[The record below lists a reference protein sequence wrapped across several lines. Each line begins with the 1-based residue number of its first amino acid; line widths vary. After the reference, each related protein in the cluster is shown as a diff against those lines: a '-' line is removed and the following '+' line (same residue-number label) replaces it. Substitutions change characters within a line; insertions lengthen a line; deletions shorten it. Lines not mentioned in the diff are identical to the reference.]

1 MSAPTQQQDSTPE
14 LDQLCINTIRTLTLD
29 AVQKAESGHP
39 GLPLGAA
46 PMAYV
51 LWTRFLHHNPKNP
64 KWENRDRFLLS
75 AGHGS
80 MLLYSLLYLTGYD
93 LSLEEI
99 KRFRQWGSKTP
110 GHPENTLTPGVEI
123 TTGPLGQ
130 GFANGVGMAMA
141 AAHLAARFNKD
152 EFPVID
158 HNIYAIVSDGD
169 LMEGVASE
177 AASLAGHLKLGKLI
191 YLYDDNKVTI
201 EGFTDLAFSEDVPK
215 RFEAYGWHTITVADG
230 NDLEAIDAAI
240 REAQSIST
248 KPSLISVKTIIGYGM
263 PTAGTRKAHSDAP
276 GEEAVRETKR
286 HLGWPEDKE
295 FYVPDEALA
304 HFREAIEGGGRQE
317 EEWHELVKKYQ
328 EKYPELGKT
337 WRATMSGELPE
348 GWEQHLPTFVEAKA
362 MATRAASGEVIN
374 ALAPHMPMLIGGS
387 ADLGVS
393 NNTDIKGGG
402 DFEAGNYQGRIIHFG
417 VREHAMGATLTGIS
431 LNGGLVPFGGTF
443 LTFSDY
449 MRPAIRLAAISEVQV
464 IYVFT
469 HDSVGLGEDGPTH
482 QPVEHLAALRAIPH
496 LFVIRP
502 ADNHEVR
509 EAWRLAILR
518 RHAPTALALTRQ
530 KVPLIDRNRYAP
542 AEGLRRG
549 AYILA
554 EAETTNPASDLARD
568 PVRTG
573 SGPGSPSGQ
582 PAWGGGGDRVG
593 AVARPLGRAQGDGG
607 RIKPQLIIIATGSE
621 VSLALEAREK
631 LQNEGILTRVVSMPC
646 WELFEEQPEDYRN
659 EILPASVSARL
670 GLEAGVRQGWDR
682 WVGPKGDVLCLDR
695 FGASAPGDVAMREL
709 GFNVENVLK
718 RARVLL

>member
-1 MSAPTQQQDSTPE
+1 MSAPMHKQSDHTPE
-14 LDQLCINTIRTLTLD
+14 LDQLCINTIRTLSLD

-51 LWTRFLHHNPKNP
+51 LWTRFLRHNPRNP

-93 LSLEEI
+93 LSLDEL
-99 KRFRQWGSKTP
+99 KNFRQWGSKTP
-110 GHPENTLTPGVEI
+110 GHPENILTPGVEI

-141 AAHLAARFNKD
+141 GAHLAARFNQ
-152 EFPVID
+152 EGFPVID

-215 RFEAYGWHTITVADG
+215 RFEAYGWHTTTVEDG
-230 NDLEAIDAAI
+230 NDLNAIEAAI
-240 REAQSIST
+240 REAQSVGT
-248 KPSLISVKTIIGYGM
+248 KPSLISVKTTIGYGM

-286 HLGWPEDKE
+286 HLGWPEDKQ
-295 FYVPDEALA
+295 FYVPDEALN
-304 HFREAIEGGGRQE
+304 HFRQAVERGSQQE
-317 EEWHELVKKYQ
+317 EDWKDLIAKYV
-328 EKYPELGKT
+328 EKHSDLGKT
-337 WRATMSGELPE
+337 WHETMSGKLPE
-348 GWEQHLPTFVEAKA
+348 GWESHLPDFADAKP

-374 ALAPHMPMLIGGS
+374 ALAPHMPILIGGS

-402 DFEAGNYQGRIIHFG
+402 DFEAGTYKGRIIHFG
-417 VREHAMGATLTGIS
+417 VREHAMGSTLTGMS
-431 LNGGLVPFGGTF
+431 LNGGLIPYGGTF

-449 MRPAIRLAAISEVQV
+449 MRPAIRLAALSEVQV

-482 QPVEHLAALRAIPH
+482 QPIEHLAALRAIPN
-496 LFVIRP
+496 LAVIRP

-509 EAWRLAILR
+509 EAWRMAILR
-518 RHAPTALALTRQ
+518 RDAPTALALSRQ
-530 KVPLIDRNRYAP
+530 KVPLIDRNRFAS

-554 EAETTNPASDLARD
+554 EAES
-568 PVRTG
+568 
-573 SGPGSPSGQ
+573 
-582 PAWGGGGDRVG
+582 
-593 AVARPLGRAQGDGG
+593 VATKSEEAQDGVAP
-607 RIKPQLIIIATGSE
+607 KLIIIASGSE

-631 LQNEGILTRVVSMPC
+631 LQEEGLPTRVVSMPS
-646 WELFEEQPEDYRN
+646 WEFFDEQPETYRN
-659 EILPASVSARL
+659 EVLPPTILSRL
-670 GLEAGVRQGWDR
+670 AIEAGVRQGWDKY
-682 WVGPKGDVLCLDR
+682 VGVKGDAICLDR
-695 FGASAPGDVAMREL
+695 FGASSPGDVALKNL
-709 GFNVENVLK
+709 GFNLENVLK
-718 RARVLL
+718 HARTLG